1 VRSANVEDS
10 PLRYSL
16 AYPFILPPAV
26 RIGAL
31 PLVVQN
37 QRNSPPLGV
46 RTRVSIAVSAS
57 FICLFFFSSGKW
69 EPNQQGIAHSMP
81 DRGHSTARNG
91 AAVGVGAPTPGGIFP
106 LPSTSSAAALP
117 PVSFVGLVVVEV
129 REVEDAT
136 ALHHTIRIGFGAL
149 LANLLGASQRVAACG
164 DEGCNGRDRF
174 MCASDLSVPAQRS
187 PVAPR
192 VAAAQLTPA
201 VCMRLPSSAHVTR
214 ARCPVTCLPAGA
226 VWCGAYRLPRESLLP
241 EEDVDQTHQN
251 LILTCREPE
260 TRRWRHGLATGFGG
274 GQKPGRGTHDPR
286 SGHNSRTYIGNYCYY
301 YMDGS
306 DVLVHKQMIPTRRQL
321 ILHSACTCDCYRLP
335 AARGNSTGHS
345 TGGVKFKAAAQAAK
359 L

>member
-1 VRSANVEDS
+1 MDGIVSCALLTSPFQRSA
-10 PLRYSL
+10 
-16 AYPFILPPAV
+16 
-26 RIGAL
+26 
-31 PLVVQN
+31 
-37 QRNSPPLGV
+37 
-46 RTRVSIAVSAS
+46 
-57 FICLFFFSSGKW
+57 
-69 EPNQQGIAHSMP
+69 
-81 DRGHSTARNG
+81 ARSR
-91 AAVGVGAPTPGGIFP
+91 
-106 LPSTSSAAALP
+106 L
-117 PVSFVGLVVVEV
+117 EW
-129 REVEDAT
+129 
-136 ALHHTIRIGFGAL
+136 
-149 LANLLGASQRVAACG
+149 
-164 DEGCNGRDRF
+164 
-174 MCASDLSVPAQRS
+174 
-187 PVAPR
+187 
-192 VAAAQLTPA
+192 QLTPA

-335 AARGNSTGHS
+335 AARGKSTGHS